1 MKLQQL
7 RYFRE
12 VCMRNSVTK
21 AADALFVAQPTV
33 SNAIRD
39 LEREFGLKLF
49 KRSQGKLTLT
59 KEGSYLLMASQHLLQ
74 QAEEIEERMH
84 SFGSEQNVIR
94 VSLPP
99 MIGLSIFDLVR
110 DFKKVAPNLIIR
122 HRDMTSL
129 EARKMLDQD
138 QLDVL
143 IVSGFNTDFE
153 NCSTF
158 HLGTRELHFCV
169 HQDHPLAQE
178 KLVTVAQIADQPLV
192 MFPKDFY
199 VSRIITEHFQQ
210 AGLIPNACGEFYQLT
225 SHLRA
230 IKSQG
235 MCSFLFLDALQNQ
248 PDIVG
253 IPFDPPMRVNLE
265 MVWRKNSWKQKSVRQ
280 FIEFAKHY
288 VSENMV

>member
-12 VCMRNSVTK
+12 VCMQNSVTK
-21 AADALFVAQPTV
+21 AAEALFVAQPTV

-39 LEREFGLKLF
+39 LEKEFGLKLF

-59 KEGSYLLMASQHLLQ
+59 REGSYLLTASMQLLQ
-74 QAEEIEERMH
+74 QVEEIEDRMH
-84 SFGSEQNVIR
+84 SFGSEENNIR

-99 MIGLSIFDLVR
+99 MLGLSIFDLVQ
-110 DFKKVAPNLIIR
+110 DFKKVAPGMVIQ
-122 HRDMTSL
+122 HRDATSL

-143 IVSGFNTDFE
+143 IVTGFNTDFE

-158 HLGTRELHFCV
+158 RLGTKQLYFCV
-169 HQDHPLAQE
+169 NKDHPLAREQV
-178 KLVTVAQIADQPLV
+178 VTVQQIADQPLIL
-192 MFPKDFY
+192 FPKNFY
-199 VSRIITEHFQQ
+199 VCRIITEHFQQ
-210 AGLIPNACGEFYQLT
+210 AGIVPNACGEFSQLT

-230 IKSQG
+230 VRSQS
-235 MCSFLFLDALQNQ
+235 MCSILFQDALQNMQ
-248 PDIVG
+248 DIVA
-253 IPFDPPMRVNLE
+253 IPFDPPIRVNVE
-265 MVWRKNSWKQKSVRQ
+265 MVWRKNSWKQKGVRQ

-288 VSENMV
+288 ISENMT